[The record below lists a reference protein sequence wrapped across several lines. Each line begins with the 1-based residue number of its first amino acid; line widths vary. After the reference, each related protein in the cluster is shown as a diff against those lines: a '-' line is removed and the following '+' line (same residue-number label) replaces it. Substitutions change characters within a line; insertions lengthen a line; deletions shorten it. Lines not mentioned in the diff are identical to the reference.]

1 MPRRELTFSGY
12 QAMWLF
18 AMFDL
23 PVKTKR
29 DKRNYARFRHL
40 LLDEGFSQLQY
51 SVYARFCASEQ
62 IAETHRRR
70 VRDKLPPRGHI
81 RLMAVTDRQFGK
93 MQVFSGENQVD
104 VESKPSQLSLF

>member
-29 DKRNYARFRHL
+29 DRRQYARFRNL
-40 LLDEGFSQLQY
+40 LLDQGFSQLQY
-51 SVYARFCASEQ
+51 SVYARFCSSEQ
-62 IAETHRRR
+62 IAETHRKRLQAR
-70 VRDKLPPRGHI
+70 LPPHGQV

-93 MQVFSGENQVD
+93 MHVYFGKKPVD
-104 VESKPSQLSLF
+104 VESKPSQLTLF